1 MSTQHRWESV
11 VPDPLGTQR
20 CKVCQMKR
28 RFDQQRGWMYLDA
41 SNALPQWFIGGDAES
56 SCRVWRI
63 VCWNTARRAA
73 LLPREVIDV
82 LDRCEL
88 RIYQSKEHPDQYYI
102 SGRMPDPHQR
112 LPASPTPGIR
122 NAALDAVVPPTVTYL
137 PRPFDPS
144 TTSAPPIPSRRPSD
158 AIQKAMSRSPVCA
171 FAS

>member
-122 NAALDAVVPPTVTYL
+122 NAALEAIRATVATLEKAAQHLATVTE
-137 PRPFDPS
+137 P
-144 TTSAPPIPSRRPSD
+144 T
-158 AIQKAMSRSPVCA
+158 
-171 FAS
+171 